1 MSYTRSGTTTAAG
14 VVNYVT
20 AALILLF
27 GAIFGLI
34 ALLAGGSSTTNANDA
49 HKVVA
54 TIAGVVAVIAI
65 VIGGA
70 LILIGREF
78 MRGKAW
84 ARVTLIVLYGLSLLS
99 SLTRMSNAGTISLG
113 AAIDIAMLVLLFLP
127 STARDFSSRVSYQ
140 ASPHYSQ
147 PYSPPQT
154 HPAFLGSP
162 YANPR
167 GYQPV
172 AADGPAAGWYTDP
185 QNATGQRYWD
195 GTAWTAHTHPGS

>member
-14 VVNYVT
+14 VINYVIAGLT
-20 AALILLF
+20 LLF
-27 GAIFGLI
+27 GVIFGLI

-54 TIAGVVAVIAI
+54 AIAGVVAVIAI

-84 ARVTLIVLYGLSLLS
+84 ARVTLVVLYGLSLLS
-99 SLTRMSNAGTISLG
+99 SLSRMSRGGTITFG

-140 ASPHYSQ
+140 ASAHYSQ
-147 PYSPPQT
+147 PYNAPQT

-167 GYQPV
+167 GYQSV

-195 GTAWTAHTHPGS
+195 GSAWTAHTHPGS